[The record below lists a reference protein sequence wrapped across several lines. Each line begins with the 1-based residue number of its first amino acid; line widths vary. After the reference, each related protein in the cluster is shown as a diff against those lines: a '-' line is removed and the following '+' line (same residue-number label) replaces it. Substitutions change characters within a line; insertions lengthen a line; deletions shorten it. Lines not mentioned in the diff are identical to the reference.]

1 MNLLQE
7 KKLSKIYYKPE
18 NLWHGGVAIDK
29 LVTISGMNE
38 TKVKGWIYKQA
49 IWQIYLPA
57 PKYIPRHAMGGEELR
72 ANDTHQADLLFLPY
86 DTINGV
92 VYKYAL
98 TVIDVG
104 SRYKEAEPLRTKY
117 SSEVAKAFETIYT
130 RSSLIY
136 PKKLNIDSG
145 GEFKGEVKKLF
156 TNHNV
161 ELIVGEPGNHRA
173 QGIVERFNKTLA
185 EKLFPAQYMQEMIRE
200 GRSSEWVEN
209 LPSII
214 KVLNETETRLIKQKP
229 IDAITNSK
237 PIHQSPSLPA
247 NRPQGFDE
255 KIIEGGVRY
264 LYRPGEQEGGERRRA
279 TDPIWSM
286 KIYEIKHKIINN
298 NQPILYYLKPL
309 QGEDGPKRS
318 FVREELLKVPWN
330 TELPP
335 NI

>member
-1 MNLLQE
+1 MSE
-7 KKLSKIYYKPE
+7 K
-18 NLWHGGVAIDK
+18 A
-29 LVTISGMNE
+29 
-38 TKVKGWIYKQA
+38 VKEWVYRQA

-57 PKYIPRHAMGGEELR
+57 PKYIPRHATGGDELD

-86 DTINGV
+86 DTINGKT
-92 VYKYAL
+92 YKYAL
-98 TVIDVG
+98 TVVDVG
-104 SRYKEAEPLRTKY
+104 SRYKEAEHLRTKY

-130 RSSLIY
+130 RSSLTY

-156 TNHNV
+156 ANHNV

-173 QGIVERFNKTLA
+173 QGIVERFNRTLA
-185 EKLFPAQYMQEMIRE
+185 EKLFPAQYAKEMIQEHLQVE

-214 KVLNETETRLIKQKP
+214 KVLNESETRLIKQKP

-247 NRPQGFDE
+247 HRPQGFDE

-298 NQPILYYLKPL
+298 NQPILYYL
-309 QGEDGPKRS
+309 QGGPKRS
-318 FVREELLKVPWN
+318 FVREELLKVPWD

-335 NI
+335 AEKEKKI